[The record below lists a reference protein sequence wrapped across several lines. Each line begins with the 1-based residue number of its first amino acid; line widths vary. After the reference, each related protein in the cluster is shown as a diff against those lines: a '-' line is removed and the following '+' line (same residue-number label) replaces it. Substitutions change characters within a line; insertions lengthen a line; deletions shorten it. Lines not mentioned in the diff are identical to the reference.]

1 MNHFHLIDEGNDDD
15 FGAAEYSP
23 RAPQTEQERQH
34 YARAKE
40 LQVKFR
46 AQATAHYVRLA
57 DDLATAFPTPEAVN
71 DALRQVL
78 RERQMAA

>member
-1 MNHFHLIDEGNDDD
+1 MEIKLIDEDDAAD

-23 RAPQTEQERQH
+23 RAPQTEPERQH

-40 LQVKFR
+40 LQAQFR

-57 DDLATAFPTPEAVN
+57 DDLATAFPTPKAVN
-71 DALRQVL
+71 EALRQVL
-78 RERQMAA
+78 RERQAAA